1 LAFKRDLTVRRDQL
15 DGVVAFLRVAERRSF
30 TAAAAELGVT
40 PAAVSHT
47 IKQLEA
53 RTGVALFARTTRDVG
68 LTEAGRRFLDHARPG
83 LAQLTEAFEAARR
96 LGNTPSGLLR
106 LNVPRV
112 ALPGLVQPLLAEFCT
127 AHPGVEVE
135 IAVEDRNINIVEEG
149 FDAGIRL
156 GELLEADMVA
166 IRLTPPLRCAI
177 VAAPAYLERRGR
189 PRRPEELR
197 GHACINFRQ
206 GRGTLYRWEF
216 EENGREW
223 EMAVPGT
230 VSTNDGALMISAAM
244 QGLGLAY
251 TIGPTVAPLVEAGVL
266 ESVLEPFMPETPGF
280 FLYFPSR
287 AQVLPKL
294 RAFADFAVAKLR
306 GR

>member
-1 LAFKRDLTVRRDQL
+1 MRRDQL

-47 IKQLEA
+47 IKQLEG
-53 RTGVALFARTTRDVG
+53 RIGVALFARTTRDVG
-68 LTEAGRRFLDHARPG
+68 LTEAGRRFLEHARPG
-83 LAQLTEAFEAARR
+83 LAQLSEAFEAARR
-96 LGNTPSGLLR
+96 LGDAPSGLLR

-112 ALPGLVQPLLAEFCT
+112 ALPGIVEPVLAEFR
-127 AHPGVEVE
+127 AAYPAVEVE
-135 IAVEDRNINIVEEG
+135 ITVEDRSVNIVEEG

-156 GELLEADMVA
+156 GEMIEADMVG
-166 IRLTPPLRCAI
+166 IRLTPPFRCAI
-177 VAAPAYLERRGR
+177 VASPGYLAKHGR
-189 PRRPEELR
+189 PARPEELR
-197 GHACINFRQ
+197 GHDCINFRQ

-216 EENGREW
+216 EEGGREW

-230 VSTNDGALMISAAM
+230 FATNDGALMMAACV

-251 TIGPTVAPLVEAGVL
+251 TLEPVATPLVEQGLL
-266 ESVLEPFMPETPGF
+266 ERVLEPFCPETPGF
-280 FLYFPSR
+280 FLYFPHR

-294 RAFADFAVAKLR
+294 RVFADFTVARLR
-306 GR
+306 R